1 MLSNEKG
8 MDVSDETREYFKD
21 LENDFMKLWT
31 HPKYE
36 RYKIKNV
43 TQRVFSIPAT
53 SAASERVFSK
63 ADLLMAPLRSST
75 GEKTPE
81 RLCFL
86 RCNAAFVPFP
96 TVL

>member
-1 MLSNEKG
+1 
-8 MDVSDETREYFKD
+8 MDVSDETREYLKD

-43 TQRVFSIPAT
+43 AQRVPSIPAT

-63 ADLLMAPLRSST
+63 ADLLMASLRSST
-75 GEKTPE
+75 GEKTLE

-86 RCNAAFVPFP
+86 RCYAAFVPFP

>member
-1 MLSNEKG
+1 MLFNEKG
-8 MDVSDETREYFKD
+8 MDVSDEMREYLKD

-43 TQRVFSIPAT
+43 ARRVFSIPAT
-53 SAASERVFSK
+53 LAASELVFSK
-63 ADLLMAPLRSST
+63 AGILRAPLRSST
-75 GEKTPE
+75 GEKTLE

-86 RCNAAFVPFP
+86 RCNAAFVRFS
-96 TVL
+96 TGL